1 MIDTLLNLLF
11 RCSHRRLTSPFTP
24 VSRKGV
30 PHDDTYVVCLDCGKQ
45 FEYDLK
51 EMRLGKVIDH
61 SDDAS
66 VVPKGMTSP
75 SKSKM
80 KYVVAVAIPVA
91 AVVVGAMLKTKKV
104 EPQKSAHT
112 PDEPV
117 SADPTAPAEDDKGT
131 PPTGK

>member
-11 RCSHRRLTSPFTP
+11 RCSHRRLTSPLTP
-24 VSRKGV
+24 VSKKGV
-30 PHDDTYVVCLDCGKQ
+30 PHGDTYVVCLDCGKQ

-51 EMRLGKVIDH
+51 EMRIGKVIDH
-61 SDDAS
+61 SHDAS

-80 KYVVAVAIPVA
+80 KYAVAVVAPVA
-91 AVVVGAMLKTKKV
+91 AVVIGAMLKTKKA
-104 EPQKSAHT
+104 EPQKSEHT
-112 PDEPV
+112 PDAPV
-117 SADPTAPAEDDKGT
+117 SVDPLVPAEDDKGT